1 MSSITKDLGEVL
13 ELVQRPGDFFT
24 HGIQEISAPGL
35 DVAGIGPISLPLL
48 PVQAAQLIAMA
59 ERAPYGRGEQTL
71 VDIAVRR
78 SWQVNPDQVRIRGS
92 GWARTL
98 DAIVAR
104 AAEGLGVTGKLSAEF
119 YRLLVYDEGSFFVSH
134 RDSEKIPGMFATLII
149 ELPSIH
155 TGGELII
162 RHAGR
167 EERVESRPIDPSE
180 AAFAAFYADCVHEV
194 LPVTSGC
201 RLTLIYNLSRQGRGA
216 QPQPPSYTAEQSR
229 LAALLHRWSEQKRRA
244 QDASPQKLI
253 YLLEHSYTL
262 ENLSYTALK
271 GADAARAAT
280 LLAAAGTASCD
291 LHLAVLSIEE
301 SGGAEYTGDYHRRYR
316 HGGEDD
322 DDDFEAGEV
331 YEREE
336 SLSHWRHPAG
346 GEAEMGELPI
356 SEDEISPP
364 DALADLAPDEENF
377 QEATGNEGASF
388 ERSYRRAAL
397 VLWPGH
403 RRLAVLNQGGRNA
416 TLPYL
421 TQLTQAWTKAG
432 EDPDSPIWA
441 EAHELTGYMLADWP
455 REIRDA
461 RNAPKEGATLLEL
474 LGRLG
479 DTARTDEFLSEIVAG
494 GVFGPSDNEQIAQGL
509 RRLPPSRAAELLERM
524 VAKST
529 DAGIG
534 AGLLARAALAA
545 LGEFE
550 MKPAAFALVATLPG
564 DPAQRVELPS
574 WQQPPPVEPQLVID
588 ALTTLCQ
595 IDAALAERAAANF
608 LGRPATYGADSV
620 LIPAGLALVHSAV
633 ARAPAVAKLRG
644 ACMAHLRTRIAEP
657 LAAPADWARDSKL
670 SCACRHC
677 GELSHFLADS
687 GARTWNF
694 KAAQHDRSHVEST
707 IRTSNCDVVTAT
719 IRRGSPHILECTKN
733 QASYERRA
741 RQRQKDLADLARFE
755 RDQRQ
760 PRKTRKEPSKTV
772 TLLK

>member
-1 MSSITKDLGEVL
+1 LSIARDLAAVL

-24 HGIQEISAPGL
+24 HGIHEIAAPGL
-35 DVAGIGPISLPLL
+35 EVAGIGPIALPLL
-48 PVQAAQLIAMA
+48 PMQAAQLISMA

-71 VDIAVRR
+71 VDTSVRR

-104 AAEGLGVTGKLSAEF
+104 AAEGLGVTGKVAAEF
-119 YRLLVYDEGSFFVSH
+119 YKLLVYDEGSFFVSH

-167 EERVESRPIDPSE
+167 EVRIDSRPNEPSE

-201 RLTLIYNLSRQGRGA
+201 RLTLVYNLSREGRGA
-216 QPQPPSYTAEQSR
+216 QPQPPSYTAEQAR
-229 LAALLHRWSEQKRRA
+229 LTALLQCWSEQKRRTE
-244 QDASPQKLI
+244 DASPEKLI
-253 YLLEHSYTL
+253 YLLEHSYTI
-262 ENLSYTALK
+262 ENLSFAALK

-280 LLAAAGTASCD
+280 LLAAAGAAGCD

-301 SGGAEYTGDYHRRYR
+301 SGGAEYIGDYRRRYR
-316 HGGEDD
+316 RGSDDDD

-331 YEREE
+331 FDRHE

-403 RRLAVLNQGGRNA
+403 RRLAVLNQGGLQA

-421 TQLTQAWTKAG
+421 TQLTHAWTKAG
-432 EDPDSPIWA
+432 EDPDSPVWA
-441 EAHELTGYMLADWP
+441 EAHELTGHMLAGWP
-455 REIRDA
+455 REISDA

-509 RRLPPSRAAELLERM
+509 RRLPPSRAAELLEPM

-529 DAGIG
+529 NAAIG

-550 MKPAAFALVATLPG
+550 MRPAAFALVATLPR
-564 DPAQRVELPS
+564 DPARKVELPS
-574 WQQPPPVEPQLVID
+574 WQQPQAVEPKLVID
-588 ALTTLCQ
+588 ALTSLAQ
-595 IDAALAERAAANF
+595 IDATLAARAAGIF
-608 LGRPATYGADSV
+608 LDRPATYGADSV
-620 LIPAGLALVHSAV
+620 LVPAGLALIQSEV
-633 ARAPAVAKLRG
+633 AQTPAVVRLRD
-644 ACMAHLRTRIAEP
+644 ACMAHLRARIAEP
-657 LAAPADWARDSKL
+657 LAPPADWARDNKVFCK
-670 SCACRHC
+670 CAHC
-677 GELSHFLADS
+677 GELSRFLADA
-687 GARTWNF
+687 GAKTWNL
-694 KAAQHDRSHVEST
+694 KAAQPDRSHVEST
-707 IRTSNCDVVTAT
+707 ILRSQCDVVTAT
-719 IRRGSPHILECTKN
+719 IRGGSPHILECTKN

-755 RDQRQ
+755 GDQH
-760 PRKTRKEPSKTV
+760 PELSSAEAP
-772 TLLK
+772 

>member
-253 YLLEHSYTL
+253 YLLRLWAPTPPERPRCLPLPERPVVICIWRFCRSRRVAAQNIPGIIT
-262 ENLSYTALK
+262 
-271 GADAARAAT
+271 GAT
-280 LLAAAGTASCD
+280 GTAAKMMMTISKPAKSMSVRRAC
-291 LHLAVLSIEE
+291 HT
-301 SGGAEYTGDYHRRYR
+301 GAT
-316 HGGEDD
+316 
-322 DDDFEAGEV
+322 
-331 YEREE
+331 
-336 SLSHWRHPAG
+336 
-346 GEAEMGELPI
+346 
-356 SEDEISPP
+356 
-364 DALADLAPDEENF
+364 
-377 QEATGNEGASF
+377 
-388 ERSYRRAAL
+388 RRAAKQR
-397 VLWPGH
+397 WANCPS
-403 RRLAVLNQGGRNA
+403 
-416 TLPYL
+416 PK
-421 TQLTQAWTKAG
+421 TKF
-432 EDPDSPIWA
+432 
-441 EAHELTGYMLADWP
+441 P
-455 REIRDA
+455 R
-461 RNAPKEGATLLEL
+461 P
-474 LGRLG
+474 
-479 DTARTDEFLSEIVAG
+479 
-494 GVFGPSDNEQIAQGL
+494 
-509 RRLPPSRAAELLERM
+509 
-524 VAKST
+524 
-529 DAGIG
+529 
-534 AGLLARAALAA
+534 
-545 LGEFE
+545 
-550 MKPAAFALVATLPG
+550 
-564 DPAQRVELPS
+564 
-574 WQQPPPVEPQLVID
+574 
-588 ALTTLCQ
+588 
-595 IDAALAERAAANF
+595 
-608 LGRPATYGADSV
+608 
-620 LIPAGLALVHSAV
+620 
-633 ARAPAVAKLRG
+633 
-644 ACMAHLRTRIAEP
+644 TR
-657 LAAPADWARDSKL
+657 
-670 SCACRHC
+670 
-677 GELSHFLADS
+677 
-687 GARTWNF
+687 
-694 KAAQHDRSHVEST
+694 
-707 IRTSNCDVVTAT
+707 
-719 IRRGSPHILECTKN
+719 
-733 QASYERRA
+733 
-741 RQRQKDLADLARFE
+741 
-755 RDQRQ
+755 
-760 PRKTRKEPSKTV
+760 
-772 TLLK
+772 

>member
-1 MSSITKDLGEVL
+1 MLSIASDLAAVL

-24 HGIQEISAPGL
+24 HGIHEIAAPGL
-35 DVAGIGPISLPLL
+35 EVAGIGPIALPLL
-48 PVQAAQLIAMA
+48 PVQAGQLIGMA

-71 VDIAVRR
+71 VDTAVRR

-104 AAEGLGVTGKLSAEF
+104 AAEGLGVTGKVAAEF
-119 YRLLVYDEGSFFVSH
+119 YKLLVYDEGSFFVSH

-167 EERVESRPIDPSE
+167 EVRVDYLPNEPAE

-201 RLTLIYNLSRQGRGA
+201 RLTLVYNLSREGRGA
-216 QPQPPSYTAEQSR
+216 QPQPPSYTAEQAR
-229 LAALLHRWSEQKRRA
+229 LTALLQRWSEQKRCTD
-244 QDASPQKLI
+244 DASPEKLI
-253 YLLEHSYTL
+253 YLLEHSYTI
-262 ENLSYTALK
+262 ENLSFAALK
-271 GADAARAAT
+271 GADTARAAT
-280 LLAAAGTASCD
+280 LLAAAGAAGCD

-301 SGGAEYTGDYHRRYR
+301 SGGAEYIGDYRQRYR
-316 HGGEDD
+316 RGGDDD

-336 SLSHWRHPAG
+336 SLSHWRDPAG
-346 GEAEMGELPI
+346 SEAEIGELPI

-364 DALADLAPDEENF
+364 GALADLAPDEESF

-403 RRLAVLNQGGRNA
+403 RRLAVMNQGGLQA

-421 TQLTQAWTKAG
+421 AQLTHAWAQAG
-432 EDPDSPIWA
+432 EDPDSPVWA
-441 EAHELTGYMLADWP
+441 EAHELTGYMLAGWP
-455 REIRDA
+455 REISHA

-479 DTARTDEFLSEIVAG
+479 DTARTDEFLSKIVAG
-494 GVFGPSDNEQIAQGL
+494 GVFGPSDNERIVQGL

-524 VAKST
+524 VAKT
-529 DAGIG
+529 TNAAIG
-534 AGLLARAALAA
+534 AALLARAALGAP
-545 LGEFE
+545 GEFE
-550 MKPAAFALVATLPG
+550 MRSAGFTLVATLSG
-564 DPAQRVELPS
+564 DSARKVELPS
-574 WQQPPPVEPQLVID
+574 WQQPPAVDPQLVVD
-588 ALTTLCQ
+588 TLTALCQ
-595 IDAALAERAAANF
+595 IDAELAARAASIF

-620 LIPAGLALVHSAV
+620 LVPAGLALIQSVV
-633 ARAPAVAKLRG
+633 AQAPTVASLRG
-644 ACMAHLRTRIAEP
+644 ACVVHLRARIAEP
-657 LAAPADWARDSKL
+657 LAPPPDWARDSKL
-670 SCACRHC
+670 SCACSYC
-677 GELSHFLADS
+677 SELSRFLADP
-687 GARTWNF
+687 GTKTWNF
-694 KAAQHDRSHVEST
+694 KAVQHDRSHVEAT
-707 IRTSNCDVVTAT
+707 IRASNCDVTTTT
-719 IRRGSPHILECTKN
+719 IRRGIPHILECTKN
-733 QASYERRA
+733 LASYERRV

-755 RDQRQ
+755 GDQR
-760 PRKTRKEPSKTV
+760 
-772 TLLK
+772 